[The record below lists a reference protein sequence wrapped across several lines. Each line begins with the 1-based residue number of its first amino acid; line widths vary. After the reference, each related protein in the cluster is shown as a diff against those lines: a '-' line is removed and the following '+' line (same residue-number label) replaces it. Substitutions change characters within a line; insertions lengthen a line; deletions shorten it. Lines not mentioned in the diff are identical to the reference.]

1 MMYDLQKLKQENKQ
15 IEKSEL
21 SQSANT
27 IRSNKHNLR
36 NFENFCQSKFNSNSN
51 EIMLEASKDGKDGI
65 IAVLQAWINW
75 NLERKVLPR
84 SIRSMASAI
93 KTKFYEN
100 GGIILNKEDMKNLKF
115 GKILKEARGIITA
128 NMIENLINHA
138 DKKRKVLY
146 LFQSCTAMRIGE
158 ILQLKK
164 KYFDFSKDRIQ
175 VNISAKM
182 TKSGESRITFVS
194 KECEKLL
201 TPILKKLN
209 DNDIVFPN
217 KIASEQHAFRR
228 IAESAGYE
236 EEYEITG
243 RAKISTHTLRAYA
256 ITRLDKLNEFGFGHI
271 IAGHGFYMKTYN
283 RNTPEQLLEDY
294 IKAEPYLQI
303 FNREDPTIKKNMVEM
318 SIRIKELE
326 GKLES
331 IHNWNIREKELEG
344 KTRKEQESMGV
355 VFDKTVEELNDE
367 VMTPKVAEVRK
378 CPNCKQESHDKKGYH
393 YKCLNPDCEIDTFQ
407 A

>member
-15 IEKSEL
+15 IEKTEL

-27 IRSNKHNLR
+27 IRTNQHNIR
-36 NFENFCQSKFNSNSN
+36 NFEHFCQSKFNSNSN
-51 EIMLEASKDGKDGI
+51 EIMLDASKDGKDGI

-115 GKILKEARGIITA
+115 GKILKEARGIMTA
-128 NMIENLINHA
+128 DMIENLINHA
-138 DKKRKVLY
+138 DKKRKAQYML
-146 LFQSCTAMRIGE
+146 QSCTAMRIGE
-158 ILQLKK
+158 LLQLKK
-164 KYFDFSKDRIQ
+164 KHFDLSKDRIQ

-201 TPILKKLN
+201 LPILKKLN

-228 IAESAGYE
+228 ISENAGYT

-256 ITRLDKLNEFGFGHI
+256 ITQMNKLNLFGFGHI

-294 IKAEPYLQI
+294 IKAEKYLQV
-303 FNREDPTIKKNMVEM
+303 FNRVSYDTLKEIAELRKEM
-318 SIRIKELE
+318 EEIVQKHNKIYSDMKTQNDQKMKII
-326 GKLES
+326 ES
-331 IHNWNIREKELEG
+331 IIANH
-344 KTRKEQESMGV
+344 S
-355 VFDKTVEELNDE
+355 
-367 VMTPKVAEVRK
+367 
-378 CPNCKQESHDKKGYH
+378 
-393 YKCLNPDCEIDTFQ
+393 
-407 A
+407 